1 MHFNA
6 DDEVFYGKIAGVND
20 LVTFEGSTVAD
31 LATSFREAVEDYL
44 VLCRTVGKSARKSY
58 KGSFNVRI
66 PTSLHR
72 RAAEQATVRGIS
84 LNRLVQEALERE
96 VGAHAGGGR
105 AQSIRRRR
113 AADGALSGPEEP
125 YLIITLHAHLPSK
138 ARHAADL
145 RLR

>member
-1 MHFNA
+1 MPDVRDSLSYKGFSGSVHFNA

-20 LVTFEGSTVAD
+20 LVTFEGTTVAD

-96 VGAHAGGGR
+96 VGAHAGGGEHDVTVDT
-105 AQSIRRRR
+105 APQ
-113 AADGALSGPEEP
+113 GG
-125 YLIITLHAHLPSK
+125 
-138 ARHAADL
+138 
-145 RLR
+145 